1 VFETDFMTGAAPMM
15 WVSAFRSVGGFPDGY
30 FLYWEDTYFSWKA
43 KKIGLRLGVVPAARL
58 WHAGGA
64 SSGGCRPRSISSTVY
79 YWAARNRFVYA
90 RDTGLPRRQLMS
102 GRGGLESMRLIVMA
116 LLEREDRL
124 RKTQSA
130 IRGTYD
136 GIRQYRSD
144 LGNVH
149 ESFAGDDA
157 ESQASR

>member
-15 WVSAFRSVGGFPDGY
+15 WVSTFRSVGGFPDDY

-64 SSGGCRPRSISSTVY
+64 SSGGLRRRSISSTIY

-124 RKTQSA
+124 RKIQSA

-136 GIRQYRSD
+136 GIRQYGKAVGSECVD
-144 LGNVH
+144 LSGEAAV
-149 ESFAGDDA
+149 
-157 ESQASR
+157 QQ